1 MSEELI
7 SSQLIHTIDLIRAEL
22 KLMNRNIEHYQQ
34 LTDARFNVLER
45 SAADYESRL
54 RKLHDIAT
62 QFKLLASLATGGGF
76 LSLIN
81 LIKQLI

>member
-1 MSEELI
+1 MSDDLI
-7 SSQLIHTIDLIRAEL
+7 SSQLIHTIDLLRAEI
-22 KLMNRNIEHYQQ
+22 KLMNKNLEHYQQ
-34 LTDARFNVLER
+34 LTDQRFNVLEK
-45 SAADYESRL
+45 SASDYEHRL
-54 RKLHDIAT
+54 RKLHDIAS